1 MPLLT
6 LSASSAYGLIFLL
19 CFSAFGCGSP
29 SQNPS
34 RFLFEHQQ
42 EPTSTYSY
50 LVAFKGKHQL
60 SDHEH
65 HRQVDSHLKPLDYLT
80 DQSFHREKVFAL
92 SSFSMTHFSEHPP
105 VAPRMSPH
113 ILHGPK
119 ARSWSEA
126 LISRVTFSSHAKA
139 QRVLSYL
146 QEQGK
151 IWYAEPDRT
160 SSLAVE
166 KLSPQF
172 QKASQLLYHIDMIQL
187 APALEYLESLPPNSV
202 NRPLVAVMDSG
213 VDVEHPALKSQVVD
227 LHKQSWSQAR
237 ACPGDRYGCNTTV
250 GSSKQRLGDGSVYPI
265 GTTGF
270 GQNCS
275 QVSLSPERQKDLS
288 RTPTEITKYCRHG
301 TLVAGLVAGFSSL
314 VYGACPYCDIV
325 PIKIVDKNYIISD
338 SSIIRALEYIS
349 LVVLKDGRRI
359 QVVNISLGKTS
370 KSISVASI
378 IRRLSEQQNI
388 VFVGA
393 AGNDNTMLR
402 EYPGSLKDV
411 MAVSAINS
419 TKEKILQSNYGGWIS
434 LSAPGHYVLS
444 SIPGGGVFYDHG
456 TSMATPLVAGVAG
469 LVFSLSDGRL
479 SAREVQGILEKTAD
493 SQGLYDSNQNYQLKQ
508 GGHQKITGPLGSLGW
523 GVVNASAAVRHVQNP
538 DSSISSSDG
547 LGCGSLG
554 MPPHPRQPPPAWHLL
569 ILIFAP
575 ILMTKLSGHKTD
587 KTNL

>member
-1 MPLLT
+1 MPVFT
-6 LSASSAYGLIFLL
+6 LSTSSAYGLIIFL
-19 CFSAFGCGSP
+19 CFAAFGCGSHSHQDP
-29 SQNPS
+29 R
-34 RFLFEHQQ
+34 RFLFDHHQ
-42 EPTSTYSY
+42 EPASTYSY
-50 LVAFKGKHQL
+50 LVAFKGKREL
-60 SDHEH
+60 SNHEH
-65 HRQVDSHLKPLDYLT
+65 HRQVDSHLKPLDFLT
-80 DQSFHREKVFAL
+80 DESFHRDKVFAL

-105 VAPRMSPH
+105 VEPRMSPH
-113 ILHGPK
+113 ILHGPV

-172 QKASQLLYHIDMIQL
+172 QKASKLLYHIDMIQL
-187 APALEYLESLPPNSV
+187 GPALEYLESLPPDSV

-213 VDVEHPALKSQVVD
+213 VDVEHPALKNRVVD
-227 LHKQSWSQAR
+227 LHKQSWPQAR

-250 GSSKQRLGDGSVYPI
+250 GSSKKRLGDGSVYPI

-270 GQNCS
+270 GQSCS
-275 QVSLSPERQKDLS
+275 QKNLSRQNDLS
-288 RTPTEITKYCRHG
+288 RTPMEMTKYCRHG
-301 TLVAGLVAGFSSL
+301 TLVSGLVSGFSSL

-359 QVVNISLGKTS
+359 NVVNVSLGKTS
-370 KSISVASI
+370 KSISVASL

-411 MAVSAINS
+411 MAVSAVNS

-469 LVFSLSDGRL
+469 LVFSLSGGRL
-479 SAREVQGILEKTAD
+479 SASEVRGILEKTAD
-493 SQGLYDSNQNYQLKQ
+493 SQGLYDSNQNYQLQQTVK
-508 GGHQKITGPLGSLGW
+508 KTEVPLGSLGW
-523 GVVNASAAVRHVQNP
+523 GVVDASAAVRHVQNP
-538 DSSISSSDG
+538 DSSITSSN
-547 LGCGSLG
+547 GCGSLG
-554 MPPHPRQPPPAWHLL
+554 RPPHSQNLPPPWHFL
-569 ILIFAP
+569 ILILAP
-575 ILMTKLSGHKTD
+575 ILMTRLSSHKAS
-587 KTNL
+587 KISGL